1 MQSKRS
7 NAGNDALNRKL
18 TEETQEYLQDPSLEE
33 LADILEVLEAIVKA
47 NGFTMEQL
55 LDCKVAKKA
64 KRGGFEKR
72 IFLKE
77 VIE

>member
-1 MQSKRS
+1 MIYNKLVRDKIPEICRANGQTPVT
-7 NAGNDALNRKL
+7 ALLDA
-18 TEETQEYLQDPSLEE
+18 DGG
-33 LADILEVLEAIVKA
+33 

-55 LDCKVAKKA
+55 LDCKAAKKA